1 MDFSWDSIKHFWKYE
16 IHFVFQFNPFYF
28 VWKQVFRRKYF
39 LSQKLTCFNFID
51 QILFLHKMTG
61 HTLIIRLILQLYY
74 VTKYNCILCS
84 SDPHER
90 DTLIVKKFD
99 CTLSSNKGK
108 IHIWFNKRC
117 ISMGIKPCRKN
128 TISYTA

>member
-1 MDFSWDSIKHFWKYE
+1 M
-16 IHFVFQFNPFYF
+16 
-28 VWKQVFRRKYF
+28 FRRKYF

-61 HTLIIRLILQLYY
+61 HTLVIRLILQLYY

-108 IHIWFNKRC
+108 IHIYD
-117 ISMGIKPCRKN
+117 SIKGVFPWVLNRTEKIQYHTPHN
-128 TISYTA
+128 